1 MLIEQRKYKLSKT
14 STRHRKNSK
23 QSGIV
28 AIDICFATIVALL
41 QKTRD
46 MVVVESSALVLKSEC
61 ADILHQSFLRMLRQV
76 EELPNN
82 NSETTVYGHT
92 PALL

>member
-1 MLIEQRKYKLSKT
+1 
-14 STRHRKNSK
+14 
-23 QSGIV
+23 
-28 AIDICFATIVALL
+28 
-41 QKTRD
+41 

-61 ADILHQSFLRMLRQV
+61 ADILHQSFLRMLRQG

-82 NSETTVYGHT
+82 NSETAVYGHT

>member
-1 MLIEQRKYKLSKT
+1 MKQEVSI
-14 STRHRKNSK
+14 NSLARIFFIFSARD
-23 QSGIV
+23 QLDTWTL
-28 AIDICFATIVALL
+28 AL

-82 NSETTVYGHT
+82 NSETAVYGHT